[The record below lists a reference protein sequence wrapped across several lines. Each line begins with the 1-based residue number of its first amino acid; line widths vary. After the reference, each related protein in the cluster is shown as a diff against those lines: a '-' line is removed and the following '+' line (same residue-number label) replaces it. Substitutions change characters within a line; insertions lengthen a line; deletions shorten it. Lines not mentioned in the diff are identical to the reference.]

1 MTETSEI
8 VGQGRTVIISFHI
21 PRTMLTELDRLVKR
35 GYFTS
40 RSEAIRAALFF
51 MIREIKHREEA
62 KPKLLQPEAEVGYR

>member
-1 MTETSEI
+1 
-8 VGQGRTVIISFHI
+8 
-21 PRTMLTELDRLVKR
+21 MLTELDRLVKR